1 MPPYLQVIGVSKSYG
16 NVRALEKVSLTVN
29 RGEIVSLLGPNGAGK
44 TTLLK
49 IIVGVLAPDE
59 GEVLI
64 DGRDVWASL
73 DVKAKIGYLPQ
84 ENILYKSLNAYEN
97 LLFYALL
104 YGLSRREA
112 KSRISELIVKL
123 GMEEYAKRLVRTYSG
138 GMKKRLSIAAT
149 IIHEPE
155 LLVLDE
161 PTTGLDPHVRREIW
175 SLIKEQ
181 RGKGRA
187 ILLATH
193 YMEEAEEL
201 SDRVYIID
209 KGKVIAHGTPE
220 ELKKKYGDE
229 TVVELEVKN
238 PSEKLREA
246 LARYSSSGRVVVDEN
261 VYRVYVREY
270 EEILPKL
277 VEEAIRVGAKPV
289 STRLR
294 EPTLED
300 VFIKLTGRRLE

>member
-1 MPPYLQVIGVSKSYG
+1 MPPYLQIMDVWKRFGKIEALRGVTLS
-16 NVRALEKVSLTVN
+16 VD

-49 IIVGVLAPDE
+49 IIVGILTPDG
-59 GEVLI
+59 GEVLV
-64 DGRDVWASL
+64 DGRDVWASPE
-73 DVKAKIGYLPQ
+73 VKAKIGYLPQ
-84 ENILYKSLNAYEN
+84 ENILYRGLNAYEN

-104 YGLSRREA
+104 YGLPRRKA
-112 KSRISELIVKL
+112 KEKIEELIVKL
-123 GMEEYAKRLVRTYSG
+123 GMKEYAKRLVRTYSG

-149 IIHEPE
+149 IIHDPT
-155 LLVLDE
+155 LLILDE

-175 SLIKEQ
+175 DLIKEL
-181 RGKGRA
+181 KKKNTA

-201 SDRVYIID
+201 SDKVYIID
-209 KGKVIAHGTPE
+209 QGKIIAYGTPS

-229 TVVELEVKN
+229 TVIEIEVKN
-238 PSEKLREA
+238 PSPRLREV
-246 LARYSSSGRVVVDEN
+246 LAKYSVNGRIVVDEN
-261 VYRVYVREY
+261 TYRIYARDY
-270 EEILPKL
+270 EEVLPKL
-277 VEEAIRVGAKPV
+277 IEEAVRHGAKPV
-289 STRLR
+289 ATRVR